1 MHYPVMEKAAT
12 FRTIM
17 NEPYRD
23 HPSEDSLERFLF
35 NQSDE
40 EELEIVETHFLA
52 CETCVTRLEALELNI
67 AATKL
72 ALRTQQAEQT
82 ERLAQFDPSQAIS
95 GWKHWFSW
103 LTVPRL
109 SFAGA
114 AIAACAVALTFVS
127 VPSKVNLVAE
137 RGNETTTVSEWKPLH
152 LHLQARELPAGPVT
166 VEMFRN
172 DGKQIW
178 QGAATVTNE
187 EIDVDVPRLMAAG
200 DFLLQVY
207 SPTAGN
213 PVGDL
218 VREYKL
224 QSKPGL

>member
-1 MHYPVMEKAAT
+1 MEKAAT

-40 EELEIVETHFLA
+40 EELETVETHFLA
-52 CETCVTRLEALELNI
+52 CEACVTRLEALELNI

-72 ALRTQQAEQT
+72 ALRSQQAEQT
-82 ERLAQFDPSQAIS
+82 ERLAQFDSSQTIS
-95 GWKHWFSW
+95 GWKHWFRW

-137 RGNETTTVSEWKPLH
+137 RGNEKGRPEGRPNASV
-152 LHLQARELPAGPVT
+152 HLQARELPAGPVT

-178 QGAATVTNE
+178 QGAATVTNQQ
-187 EIDVDVPRLMAAG
+187 IDVDVPRLMASG
-200 DFLLQVY
+200 DFLVQVY
-207 SPTAGN
+207 SPAAGN

-224 QSKPGL
+224 QSKPRL

>member
-1 MHYPVMEKAAT
+1 MEKAAT

-40 EELEIVETHFLA
+40 EELETVETHFLA
-52 CETCVTRLEALELNI
+52 CEACVTRLEALELNI

-72 ALRTQQAEQT
+72 ALRNQQAEQPV
-82 ERLAQFDPSQAIS
+82 RVAQSVSSQS
-95 GWKHWFSW
+95 VSSWKNWFSW

-114 AIAACAVALTFVS
+114 AMAACAIALTFIS
-127 VPSKVNLVAE
+127 VPSEVNLVAE
-137 RGNETTTVSEWKPLH
+137 RGNETTTVSRWKPLH

-178 QGAATVTNE
+178 QGAATVTNQQ
-187 EIDVDVPRLMAAG
+187 IDVDVPRLMASG
-200 DFLLQVY
+200 DFLVQVY
-207 SPTAGN
+207 SPAAGN

-224 QSKPGL
+224 QSKPRL